1 MPSRILIAYGLP
13 ALPAAVLG
21 LPLLLYL
28 PTFYAVDLG
37 LGFTIVGAVLLL
49 ARVVDV
55 IADPIIGWASDRFD
69 FGLGRRRSWLLLS
82 LPLVLI
88 GVMYFLMIRPQMKR
102 QKEHRA
108 MLDKLG
114 VGDEVITNGGIAGVV
129 REIGDSFLLVE
140 IAADTR
146 VRVQKGAIANVLP
159 KGSLKSA

>member
-1 MPSRILIAYGLP
+1 
-13 ALPAAVLG
+13 
-21 LPLLLYL
+21 
-28 PTFYAVDLG
+28 
-37 LGFTIVGAVLLL
+37 
-49 ARVVDV
+49 
-55 IADPIIGWASDRFD
+55 
-69 FGLGRRRSWLLLS
+69 
-82 LPLVLI
+82 
-88 GVMYFLMIRPQMKR
+88 MYFMMIRPQMKR

>member
-1 MPSRILIAYGLP
+1 MTLLDLLIPPAYAQAATAP
-13 ALPAAVLG
+13 ASG
-21 LPLLLYL
+21 GM
-28 PTFYAVDLG
+28 FG
-37 LGFTIVGAVLLL
+37 GVGGML
-49 ARVVDV
+49 
-55 IADPIIGWASDRFD
+55 
-69 FGLGRRRSWLLLS
+69 